1 MDFEDVMEK
10 IGFGKYNICLLLTC
24 CLLIMGM
31 YIDIFGVS
39 VVLPYMTCD
48 LSLTSSQQGLLSA
61 IPLVGVMVSSYG
73 WGLSADIIG
82 RKRTLVIATPIS
94 VVFSIAASLA
104 PSFISFAVLKILSAG
119 FSSSANAAGFVLV
132 GESVPARYRS
142 KCTFLTASSTLLVN
156 FIISGLALPIF
167 QMTLNVELLPAINL
181 RYRPW
186 RLLLQIITLPAII
199 GCLGMFAIKESPKL
213 LLSKGKEPSA
223 IEVLQS
229 MYASNHGSK
238 CLSVTSISLS
248 ESLTA
253 ATSSR
258 DCSYIQTI
266 WNQTAPLFKPPLL
279 KNSVILYY
287 ILLCSFMTSTGFT
300 MWMPTV
306 INAYFSGDNNDG
318 KTFCAVAS
326 TAVVS
331 ANQTVECDNI
341 VQPMTLYITMVNSG
355 LTTIL
360 NIILTFLVGPLG
372 KKTTTVLVLI
382 VSIAAGILLLLVRQQ
397 LISIGLFF
405 IFLFVVLVLGNI
417 NIYLVELNPTHLRG
431 MATSLSV
438 VVARGFGFISVQII
452 GSLLQSH
459 CTSMITGYIIL
470 ITSGL
475 IVAFFLPQDKNK
487 SQFGVS

>member
-1 MDFEDVMEK
+1 
-10 IGFGKYNICLLLTC
+10 
-24 CLLIMGM
+24 
-31 YIDIFGVS
+31 
-39 VVLPYMTCD
+39 
-48 LSLTSSQQGLLSA
+48 
-61 IPLVGVMVSSYG
+61 
-73 WGLSADIIG
+73 
-82 RKRTLVIATPIS
+82 
-94 VVFSIAASLA
+94 
-104 PSFISFAVLKILSAG
+104 
-119 FSSSANAAGFVLV
+119 
-132 GESVPARYRS
+132 
-142 KCTFLTASSTLLVN
+142 
-156 FIISGLALPIF
+156 
-167 QMTLNVELLPAINL
+167 
-181 RYRPW
+181 
-186 RLLLQIITLPAII
+186 
-199 GCLGMFAIKESPKL
+199 MFAIKESPKL

-287 ILLCSFMTSTGFT
+287 ILLCSFMT
-300 MWMPTV
+300 
-306 INAYFSGDNNDG
+306 GDNNDG

-326 TAVVS
+326 TAV
-331 ANQTVECDNI
+331 TVECDNI

-355 LTTIL
+355 LTTTL

-470 ITSGL
+470 ITSDL